1 MDEITVKNSGYVHLK
16 KIHDDRDGN
25 LVIME
30 SLRDIPFEIKRIYY
44 INNLENSVSMR
55 GLHAHKEIEQ
65 VIFCVSGSFTLKLD
79 DGLTKQK
86 IFMNKD
92 NLGVILGKM
101 LWHSMEGFSSGC
113 VLLVVASDY
122 YREDDYIRNYSD
134 FIQLVGKSPV

>member
-1 MDEITVKNSGYVHLK
+1 M
-16 KIHDDRDGN
+16 
-25 LVIME
+25 
-30 SLRDIPFEIKRIYY
+30 
-44 INNLENSVSMR
+44 
-55 GLHAHKEIEQ
+55 
-65 VIFCVSGSFTLKLD
+65 KLD

>member
-44 INNLENSVSMR
+44 INNLENSVSIR

-86 IFMNKD
+86 IFMNND
-92 NLGVILGKM
+92 NMGVILGKM

-122 YREDDYIRNYSD
+122 YREDDYIRDYSD
-134 FIQLVGKSPV
+134 FIQLVGKSSV